1 MSGTQEEKEKEREKE
16 KVEKESG
23 MSYEEENEKEKES
36 VDEPFDFGDYVGI
49 REIEEMALQQGVT
62 IRHAR
67 EEDLLGILEMRKV
80 LSPSVAERHEAHM
93 DFLFNLYRLDLPHAL
108 HPNYSLTHHLYFR
121 HFPQLLFVCVGD
133 GVVIGYVAA
142 VIETG
147 SSIFRGTSFLLFLFV
162 YLKISN
168 K

>member
-93 DFLFNLYRLDLPHAL
+93 DFLFNLYRLAQPHTL
-108 HPNYSLTHHLYFR
+108 HPNYSLTHHL
-121 HFPQLLFVCVGD
+121 D
-133 GVVIGYVAA
+133 
-142 VIETG
+142 
-147 SSIFRGTSFLLFLFV
+147 SDIFHNCFLYAWV
-162 YLKISN
+162 MV
-168 K
+168 